1 MEGLYFRKAGAYLE
15 RVTQESGTLSL
26 LAKAG
31 DFEVMEQVVKA
42 GREFC
47 VFPGNNEDLIEFFFI
62 MSGKILCDI
71 DNTQLKSGDIFY
83 VNKLNQPVYFTVLEE
98 VRLLYIIN
106 DSLFIMLSDSIKK
119 LTAKL
124 SIIEKKDVFTEK
136 HSERV
141 MQLTIDLARKL
152 NLDGIN
158 MMELTYASL
167 FHDLGKIDVPDEILL
182 KPARLTSEE
191 FEYIKKHPGIGKSFA
206 DEISYMAIGEIIE
219 QHHERMDGTG
229 YPNGLKGNEIRV
241 ESRII
246 AVVDSYDAMT
256 SDRSYR
262 KAMTKDQAVE
272 ELIKYRGS
280 HYDPTI
286 LDAFIE
292 LLNEDRRAND

>member
-1 MEGLYFRKAGAYLE
+1 MEGLYFSKAGAYLE
-15 RVTQESGTLSL
+15 RVKQESGTLSL

-31 DFEVMEQVVKA
+31 NFEVMEQVVKS

-47 VFPGNNEDLIEFFFI
+47 VFPGNNEDLVEFFYI
-62 MSGKILCDI
+62 MSGKVRCDN
-71 DNTQLKSGDIFY
+71 DQTELKSGDSFY
-83 VNKLNQPVYFTVLEE
+83 VNKLTQPVYFTVLEE

-119 LTAKL
+119 LTDKL

-141 MQLTIDLARKL
+141 MQLTMKLAREL
-152 NLDGIN
+152 NIDGVN

-167 FHDLGKIDVPDEILL
+167 FHDLGKIDIPDEILL

-191 FEYIKKHPGIGKSFA
+191 FEYIKKHPGIGKTFA

-229 YPNGLKGNEIRV
+229 YPNGLKGDEIRI
-241 ESRII
+241 EAKII

-262 KAMTKDQAVE
+262 KAMDKAQALE

-280 HYDPTI
+280 HYDPRV
-286 LDAFIE
+286 LDTFIE
-292 LLNEDRRAND
+292 LMKHDRREDD